1 MGKDVIAY
9 RYIICRGGVVIH
21 LKMDIGI
28 YYLLF

>member
-9 RYIICRGGVVIH
+9 RYIIYRVGVVIH